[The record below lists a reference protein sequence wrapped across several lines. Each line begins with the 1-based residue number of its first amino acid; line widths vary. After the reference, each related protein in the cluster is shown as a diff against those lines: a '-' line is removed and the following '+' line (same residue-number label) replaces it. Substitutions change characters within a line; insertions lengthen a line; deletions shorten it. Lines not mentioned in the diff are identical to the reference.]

1 MKKLMLV
8 NLLLMLVLLCGCSSN
23 ESALEK
29 APPYIKETW
38 FFYESMSKATDALD
52 GGEHVD
58 IAFDKHFSNES
69 EIISYIDSASSET
82 EEEELVNLNIHL
94 MHLQLSTLGIA
105 NFNESM
111 GGETVDVEQFV
122 YDLQVPRYELAKIY
136 DKYGLEY
143 EE

>member
-1 MKKLMLV
+1 MKKFIWI
-8 NLLLMLVLLCGCSSN
+8 NLLLIIALLAGCSSN

-29 APPYIKETW
+29 APPHIKETW
-38 FFYESMSKATDALD
+38 VFYESMSKATDALD
-52 GGEHVD
+52 DGEHVD

-82 EEEELVNLNIHL
+82 EEEELVNLNIQL
-94 MHLQLSTLGIA
+94 MHLHLSTLGIE

-111 GGETVDVEQFV
+111 GGEKVDVEEYV

-136 DKYGLEY
+136 AEYGLEY
-143 EE
+143 EQ